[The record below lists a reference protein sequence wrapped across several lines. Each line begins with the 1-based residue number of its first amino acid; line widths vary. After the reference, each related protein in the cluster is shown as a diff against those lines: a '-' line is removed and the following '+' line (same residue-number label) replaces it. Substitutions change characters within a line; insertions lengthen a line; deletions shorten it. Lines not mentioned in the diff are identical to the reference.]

1 MSDFQS
7 YYLGFPKVIDI
18 RNTSTLLLRKSQSY
32 YLQHRKATTSDF
44 QKLLPAK
51 SPKLLPRI
59 VKSYYLR
66 NLPSYY
72 LGLSK
77 VTTCEIAKLL
87 PAKSPKLL
95 PRIVKSYYLRN
106 RQVTTC
112 EISKLRPRIFQ
123 SYYLRNLQVTTAEVP
138 KLLPAKSPSY
148 HLGFPK
154 LPPAQTSQNYYWGS
168 LQATTCN
175 V

>member
-44 QKLLPAK
+44 Q
-51 SPKLLPRI
+51 
-59 VKSYYLR
+59 
-66 NLPSYY
+66 
-72 LGLSK
+72 
-77 VTTCEIAKLL
+77 KLL